1 MKRTAVTI
9 AFVYFGAMAVFVTF
23 PGIEPF
29 NRIRPFIFGL
39 PFVFAW
45 VLAWVVGSVA
55 VFYFL
60 HHTSSK

>member
-9 AFVYFGAMAVFVTF
+9 GFVYFAAMAVMVTF
-23 PGIEPF
+23 PGIQPF

-55 VFYFL
+55 VFYLL